1 MRRLLWSAG
10 PLASGVMEQAL
21 VFASIIVGVAIS
33 DQIISLHRLLRS
45 GVPVKW
51 HWAQPWFALLVLLLN
66 VMIWW
71 EIVGEE
77 HATMTI
83 GEFVPILV
91 QLIILAL
98 LTIATLPDRVGPE
111 GVDLAAFYQT
121 NRRYQWGLLAL
132 ALTWSILID
141 VGKRVQD
148 GEQLLAA
155 FSERSN
161 DGIVLAVMVALAFTR
176 HWLLVAIGMVILSMG
191 PLNWLSRSI
200 G

>member
-1 MRRLLWSAG
+1 
-10 PLASGVMEQAL
+10 MEQAL

-33 DQIISLHRLLRS
+33 DQIVSFHRLLRS

-51 HWAQPWFALLVLLLN
+51 HWAQPWFALIVLLLN

-71 EIVGEE
+71 SIVGEE
-77 HATMTI
+77 KGDLTI

-111 GVDLAAFYQT
+111 GVDLAAFYQS

-132 ALTWSILID
+132 ALIWDVLID
-141 VGKRVQD
+141 VLDRVE
-148 GEQLLAA
+148 GGSEILAA
-155 FSERSN
+155 VYRRSE

-176 HWLLVAIGMVILSMG
+176 RWWLIAIGMAILSMG
-191 PLNWLSRSI
+191 PISWLSRSI

>member
-1 MRRLLWSAG
+1 
-10 PLASGVMEQAL
+10 MEQAL

-33 DQIISLHRLLRS
+33 DQIISFHRLLRS

-71 EIVGEE
+71 GIVGEDK
-77 HATMTI
+77 AALTI
-83 GEFVPILV
+83 GEFLPILV

-111 GVDLAAFYQT
+111 GVDLAAFYHS
-121 NRRYQWGLLAL
+121 NRRYQWCLLAL
-132 ALTWSILID
+132 ALAWNILIE
-141 VGKRVQD
+141 VGDRIQN
-148 GEQLLAA
+148 GEQLFAA
-155 FSERSN
+155 LYHRSE
-161 DGIVLAVMVALAFTR
+161 DGIVLAVMIALAFVR
-176 HWLLVAIGMVILSMG
+176 NWWLVAIGMVLLSMG
-191 PLNWLSRSI
+191 PINWLSRSI